1 MHQQNVQIVE
11 MNLLVQ
17 IMGSS
22 RKTFPHIF
30 DMRRVDVAI
39 YQMKNAIR
47 NVEKWVLRLYYLHSN
62 LHRWG
67 KCGENFVFMEK

>member
-1 MHQQNVQIVE
+1 

-39 YQMKNAIR
+39 NQIKMWENLGC
-47 NVEKWVLRLYYLHSN
+47 VEKKEKVLQVIN
-62 LHRWG
+62 LQH
-67 KCGENFVFMEK
+67 FALF

>member
-22 RKTFPHIF
+22 RKTFPQIF

-39 YQMKNAIR
+39 NQIKMWENLGC
-47 NVEKWVLRLYYLHSN
+47 VEKRKSAASH
-62 LHRWG
+62 
-67 KCGENFVFMEK
+67 